1 MKEKKMGFFK
11 KFFNSLFN
19 FKAYNTFLAQTTGKA
34 VLYMLI
40 LCSLLSIINCFLL
53 LTAVNFELPNLKE
66 DIKEKVPEFE
76 FKNGKLTF
84 EGDMPIIIKDEESDM
99 IVYIDTENPIDNSV
113 LDNYSNATLITS
125 DSITQK
131 QGIQT
136 RSVNLSPLT
145 DMKLDKDTII
155 KSIPDKIPV
164 IIAIIFY
171 IFFVLFYFLGELI
184 GAFIILGIAGTILS
198 KVMKKELK
206 YSESFKLGLYALTVP
221 MLISTICTLLTL
233 IGIIIPFS
241 GYISYAI
248 AIIYLG
254 FGINAID
261 NNTIEKLEEFE
272 QLY

>member
-1 MKEKKMGFFK
+1 MGFFK
-11 KFFNSLFN
+11 KFLNSLFN

-53 LTAVNFELPNLKE
+53 LTGVNFELPNLKE
-66 DIKEKVPEFE
+66 AIKEKVPEFE

-84 EGDMPIIIKDEESDM
+84 DGDMPIIIKDEESDM

-113 LDNYSNATLITS
+113 LDNYSNAALITS

-136 RSVNLSPLT
+136 RTVNLSPLT
-145 DMKLDKDTII
+145 DMKLYKDTLI

-171 IFFVLFYFLGELI
+171 IFFDLFYFLGKLI

-198 KVMKKELK
+198 KIMKKPLK
-206 YSESFKLGLYALTVP
+206 YSESFRLGLYSLTVP
-221 MLISTICTLLTL
+221 MLISTICFLLTFV
-233 IGIIIPFS
+233 GIIIPFP
-241 GYISYAI
+241 GYIIYGI
-248 AIIYLG
+248 AIIYLAL
-254 FGINAID
+254 GIKSID
-261 NNTIEKLEEFE
+261 TNTIEKLEEFD
-272 QLY
+272 QL

>member
-261 NNTIEKLEEFE
+261 NNTIEKLEEFD